1 VADGG
6 LFELQNLQ
14 SDCGDDLKSRR
25 GDVQRRGEVA
35 MKILILILGLL
46 ATPAFGQYTIGQW
59 TTSVT
64 VAVATAATPT
74 FSPVAGTYSSAQ
86 TVTISTATTLAVLC
100 YTTDGSTP
108 TETANL
114 CSGGTTATYSTPI
127 TVSTTKTVKAIATLA
142 GYTDSSVGSAAYT
155 ISGGGHSFA
164 LVHSPTLCG
173 TASSFVNPI
182 TCTIPSTVAG
192 NSVLIFYSFISAATL
207 PTSYSPAATCVP
219 TPGNGSTNSFTGLCI
234 ISNVSGGVTSV
245 SIIPSNNYTSSSV
258 MAVEVSGL
266 VTSSPVDTSVGVT
279 APLSNSAG
287 ASSTGSV
294 TPSNA
299 NDVIIGY
306 AGEAGTG
313 LVSVG
318 SGFTVIGESSVYSAA
333 PTWAEYK
340 VVSSTGTYP
349 GSINQSVNFSI
360 FDSGTVALKLQ

>member
-1 VADGG
+1 MAFSQITRKLLIAA
-6 LFELQNLQ
+6 LFAAACITAQAQ
-14 SDCGDDLKSRR
+14 GIFIYSSYS
-25 GDVQRRGEVA
+25 
-35 MKILILILGLL
+35 M
-46 ATPAFGQYTIGQW
+46 TPQ
-59 TTSVT
+59 
-64 VAVATAATPT
+64 AATPT
-74 FSPVAGTYSSAQ
+74 FSPVAGSYSGTQ
-86 TVTISTATTLAVLC
+86 TVTISASTGGVICYNTTGSPATNGTTGCTTGTL
-100 YTTDGSTP
+100 YTGTVSVAS
-108 TETANL
+108 TETLYAVA
-114 CSGGTTATYSTPI
+114 GGT
-127 TVSTTKTVKAIATLA
+127 
-142 GYTDSSVGSAAYT
+142 GYMDSAVGSAAYT

-173 TASSFVNPI
+173 TAYSFVNPI

-245 SIIPSNNYTSSSV
+245 SIIPSNNYTESSV

-318 SGFTVIGESSVYSAA
+318 SGFTVIGESSVFSSA

>member
-1 VADGG
+1 
-6 LFELQNLQ
+6 
-14 SDCGDDLKSRR
+14 
-25 GDVQRRGEVA
+25 
-35 MKILILILGLL
+35 MKRYLAILALLPLL
-46 ATPAFGQYTIGQW
+46 AMGGRQQGMGPGPGMPA
-59 TTSVT
+59 S
-64 VAVATAATPT
+64 
-74 FSPVAGTYSSAQ
+74 AG
-86 TVTISTATTLAVLC
+86 
-100 YTTDGSTP
+100 G
-108 TETANL
+108 
-114 CSGGTTATYSTPI
+114 
-127 TVSTTKTVKAIATLA
+127 
-142 GYTDSSVGSAAYT
+142 
-155 ISGGGHSFA
+155 GGGHSFA

-173 TASSFVNPI
+173 TASNFVNPI

-192 NSVLIFYSFISAATL
+192 NSVLIFYSFNPSAAL

-219 TPGNGSTNSFTGLCI
+219 TPGNGSSAWFTGLCI

-279 APLSNSAG
+279 ASLSNYAG

-306 AGEAGTG
+306 AGEQGTG

-318 SGFTVIGESSVYSAA
+318 SGFTVIGESSVYSTA

-349 GSINQSVNFSI
+349 GSINQSVNFSV
-360 FDSGTVALKLQ
+360 FNSGTVALKLQ

>member
-1 VADGG
+1 
-6 LFELQNLQ
+6 
-14 SDCGDDLKSRR
+14 
-25 GDVQRRGEVA
+25 
-35 MKILILILGLL
+35 
-46 ATPAFGQYTIGQW
+46 
-59 TTSVT
+59 
-64 VAVATAATPT
+64 
-74 FSPVAGTYSSAQ
+74 
-86 TVTISTATTLAVLC
+86 
-100 YTTDGSTP
+100 
-108 TETANL
+108 
-114 CSGGTTATYSTPI
+114 
-127 TVSTTKTVKAIATLA
+127 
-142 GYTDSSVGSAAYT
+142 VGSAAYT

-318 SGFTVIGESSVYSAA
+318 SGFTVIGESSVFSSA

>member
-1 VADGG
+1 
-6 LFELQNLQ
+6 
-14 SDCGDDLKSRR
+14 
-25 GDVQRRGEVA
+25 

-86 TVTISTATTLAVLC
+86 TVTISASTGGVICYNTTGSPATNGTTGCTTGTL
-100 YTTDGSTP
+100 YTGTVSVAS
-108 TETANL
+108 TETLYAVA
-114 CSGGTTATYSTPI
+114 GGT
-127 TVSTTKTVKAIATLA
+127 
-142 GYTDSSVGSAAYT
+142 GYMDSAVGSAAYT

-164 LVHSPTLCG
+164 FVHSPTLCG

-318 SGFTVIGESSVYSAA
+318 SGFTVIGESSVFSSA
-333 PTWAEYK
+333 PIWAEYK